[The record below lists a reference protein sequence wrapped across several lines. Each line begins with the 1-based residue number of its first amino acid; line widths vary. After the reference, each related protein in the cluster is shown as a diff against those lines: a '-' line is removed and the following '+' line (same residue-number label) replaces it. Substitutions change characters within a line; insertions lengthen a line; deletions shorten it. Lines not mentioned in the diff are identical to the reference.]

1 MQCSDNVCSSILNDG
16 YGAGDGDGGEGSK
29 HTSKFDKC
37 VNKGHFRVVLGG
49 FTEGPKVCLLC
60 HRPNSPGSVEKS
72 RLTYQV
78 LSQEPSTF

>member
-1 MQCSDNVCSSILNDG
+1 MGQFLQDGENLCLFFVQGSDNVCSSILNDDG

-37 VNKGHFRVVLGG
+37 VKKGHFRVVLGG

-60 HRPNSPGSVEKS
+60 HRPN
-72 RLTYQV
+72 
-78 LSQEPSTF
+78 